1 MQRLLEAI
9 EFRNPSRA
17 REDIARLGGGIPER
31 ITARIQSLLASVPD
45 PDEALHFLERLRQ
58 DAEPAFNRISSSPS
72 ALRSLVTVFS
82 YSRFLAEAILRRP
95 EWLLQA
101 AGADDL
107 HRVLA
112 AEDFVERLPQFRASE
127 AQGARL
133 PAPPYETE
141 TPRIQ
146 AARDAP
152 FCASSSDDPA
162 LPAAVILARFRRRQ
176 LLRILLRDVLG
187 LASLPDITGELSNLA
202 DAILDYAYRQVCE
215 PLTARHGEPSFT
227 GSDGQIHACGFAV
240 IALGKL
246 GGQELNYS
254 SDVDLMFVYAA
265 NGETTGPNSITNK
278 EFYKKVANQY
288 TELLST
294 YTADGS
300 CYRVDLRLRPD
311 GRLGEVCI
319 SLDGARR
326 YYQDRARDWEKQML
340 IKARV
345 CAGDLALG
353 RELLEFVEPLIYAST
368 LDFRAVEAV
377 SEARERISEKLAAK
391 RAHAGVDIK
400 LTPGGIRD
408 IEFLVQCLQRLHG
421 GRETWVRHGG
431 TLFALSRV
439 YDKNLLSSGEY
450 ARLASAYQFLRHI
463 EHRLQFYDD
472 RQTHTLPTNPEELEV
487 LARKMPAESGEPLTA
502 ESLEVR
508 LEEHLGNVREMYA
521 RVIQA
526 RKPMY
531 YSLADGDNAA
541 DRWQPMDLDVP
552 SFAPANLARYMD
564 ERAPRL
570 SATLARVKIN
580 RGRERFEHFLEQMF
594 SNEEWLARLDAD
606 SALVERVVNIFEC
619 SQYFGDQLLRHPEM
633 LEELASAAA
642 PPQESAA
649 DSASLRNYFRRRM
662 FRIQSD
668 SLLGPAPIFETLER
682 TSDLA
687 DAVIAA
693 AYRIALAEAPRPVNP
708 NYVPAQQMMVISLG
722 RLGMREFDLASD
734 ADLIFVIPDED
745 AAELVF
751 WTAVAERMINVIS
764 AYTGDG
770 AMFTVDTRL
779 RPNGREGALVQ
790 PEGAYREYFAK
801 HAEAWE
807 GIAYMKSRA
816 VAGNLE
822 RATEFLHRL
831 QELDWRRYGQSG
843 RSRKELAQMR
853 TRLEKEQ
860 GARNPLKAAA
870 GGYYDIDFA
879 LMYLRLKG
887 AGIFYKVLNTPARL
901 DVIEQMGHLE
911 REDADFLRDAAV
923 FYRAIDH
930 GLRVSSGYAGGH
942 LPASPSQSEMLAEL
956 VRRWTPEQLHDQRLD
971 LKLAEIRQKTR
982 AFFNRVFL
990 EGGPRPARDISPA
1003 AV

>member
-1 MQRLLEAI
+1 MQRLLEAV

-45 PDEALHFLERLRQ
+45 PDEALHFLERLRR
-58 DAEPAFNRISSSPS
+58 DCPAAFNRISSSPA
-72 ALRSLVTVFS
+72 ALRCLITIFS
-82 YSRFLAEAILRRP
+82 YSRFLSETLLQRP

-101 AGADDL
+101 AGAADL
-107 HRVLA
+107 HKVLS
-112 AEDFVERLPQFRASE
+112 AEEFAES
-127 AQGARL
+127 
-133 PAPPYETE
+133 
-141 TPRIQ
+141 
-146 AARDAP
+146 
-152 FCASSSDDPA
+152 
-162 LPAAVILARFRRRQ
+162 LARFRAAESASLPAPVMLARYRRRQ
-176 LLRILLRDVLG
+176 LMRILLRDVMG

-202 DAILDYAYRQVCE
+202 DAILDFAYHQVRRQVA
-215 PLTARHGEPSFT
+215 ARHGEPSCIAA
-227 GSDGQIHACGFAV
+227 DGQRRPCGFAV

-254 SDVDLMFVYAA
+254 SDIDLMFVYSA
-265 NGETTGPNSITNK
+265 NGETTGPDPITNK
-278 EFYKKVANQY
+278 EFFKKVANQY

-294 YTADGS
+294 YSADGS

-319 SLDGARR
+319 SLEGAQH
-326 YYQDRARDWEKQML
+326 YYQERARDWEKQML
-340 IKARV
+340 IKGRA

-353 RELLEFVEPLIYAST
+353 RDLLEFVEPLIYSST

-391 RAHAGVDIK
+391 RGHPGVDVK
-400 LTPGGIRD
+400 LMPGGIRD

-421 GRETWVRHGG
+421 GREAWVRHGG
-431 TLFALSRV
+431 TMFALSRV
-439 YDKNLLSSGEY
+439 HDKNLLSAGEY
-450 ARLASAYQFLRHI
+450 SRLSSAYQFLRHI

-472 RQTHTLPTNPEELEV
+472 RQTHTLPTSPEELDV
-487 LARKMPAESGEPLTA
+487 LARKMPLESGEPLTA

-508 LEEHLGNVREMYA
+508 LEQHLGNVREMYA

-531 YSLADGDNAA
+531 YSLSDGEDGA
-541 DRWQPMDLDVP
+541 DRWQPMDLDMPASP
-552 SFAPANLARYMD
+552 SGSLSRFMD

-570 SATLARVKIN
+570 AATLARVKIN
-580 RGRERFEHFLEQMF
+580 RGRERFEHFLEDLFADQ
-594 SNEEWLARLDAD
+594 EWLARLDAD
-606 SALVERVVNIFEC
+606 SALVESVVDIFEH
-619 SQYFGDQLLRHPEM
+619 SQYFGDQILRHPD
-633 LEELASAAA
+633 LLAELASAAA
-642 PPQESAA
+642 PPAEGIDSSAA
-649 DSASLRNYFRRRM
+649 LRGFFRRRM
-662 FRIQSD
+662 FRIQCD
-668 SLLGPAPIFETLER
+668 SLRGPAPIFETLER

-687 DAVIAA
+687 DAVLSA
-693 AYRIALAEAPRPVNP
+693 AYGIALAEAPAPANSV
-708 NYVPAQQMMVISLG
+708 YVPAQQMMVISLG

-745 AAELVF
+745 AAEQVF

-770 AMFTVDTRL
+770 IMFTVDTRL

-790 PEGAYREYFAK
+790 PEAAYREYFAK

-816 VAGNLE
+816 VAGDLE
-822 RATEFLHRL
+822 RATDFLHRL
-831 QELDWRRYGQSG
+831 QEVDWRRYGQGG
-843 RSRKELAQMR
+843 RSRQELAQMR
-853 TRLEKEQ
+853 ARVEKEQ
-860 GARNPLKAAA
+860 GTRNPLKAAA

-887 AGIFYKVLNTPARL
+887 AGIFYKVLNTPARIN
-901 DVIEQMGHLE
+901 VIEQMGHLE

-942 LPASPSQSEMLAEL
+942 LPTSPSQSEMLAEL
-956 VRRWTPEQLHDQRLD
+956 VRRWTPDHLHDQRLD
-971 LKLAEIRQKTR
+971 LKLGEIRQKTR
-982 AFFNRVFL
+982 AFFNRVF
-990 EGGPRPARDISPA
+990 GS
-1003 AV
+1003 